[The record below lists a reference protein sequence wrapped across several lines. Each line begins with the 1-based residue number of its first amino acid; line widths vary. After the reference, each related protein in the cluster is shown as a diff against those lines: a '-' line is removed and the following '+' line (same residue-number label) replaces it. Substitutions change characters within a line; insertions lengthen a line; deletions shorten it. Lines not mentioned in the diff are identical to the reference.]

1 MKKHLLC
8 TDDICCLTGL
18 SKALLD
24 ELPRVNYKTIEVIS
38 SDNVQIAYSLS
49 KKSMVFLTSAGKE
62 EIHKGVTGVLAEV
75 EEISTNYRRL
85 YINNTDEYEVMSA
98 RIKITPKGFGKIVEF
113 KDLGPGKG
121 CAVKIEK
128 FVFLG

>member
-1 MKKHLLC
+1 MKKHHLC

-18 SKALLD
+18 SKELLD

-62 EIHKGVTGVLAEV
+62 EIHKGTTGVLAEV
-75 EEISTNYRRL
+75 EEVSTNYRRL
-85 YINNTDEYEVMSA
+85 FINNTDEYEVISA
-98 RIKITPKGFGKIVEF
+98 RIRIVPKGFGRIIEF
-113 KDLGPGKG
+113 KDLGLGRG
-121 CAVKIEK
+121 CAVKVEK